1 MKLSV
6 TFTDDRGLQFTGT
19 ITGTF
24 CKGCRAT
31 LNEPGESDHIELDQ
45 LDIDSVVIPGDDSKG
60 SKYAIEL
67 KADST
72 DEQYR
77 GWCGEVLDAN
87 ADEIHEQAMEAYSDE
102 LDGQREAAADA
113 RAELRR
119 DRSIIG

>member
-67 KADST
+67 PIPASAET
-72 DEQYR
+72 YS
-77 GWCGEVLDAN
+77 GWCAETLDAN
-87 ADEIHEQAMEAYSDE
+87 TETIHEQAMEAYSDE
-102 LDGQREAAADA
+102 LDGQREAAAEA

-119 DRSIIG
+119 DRSIG